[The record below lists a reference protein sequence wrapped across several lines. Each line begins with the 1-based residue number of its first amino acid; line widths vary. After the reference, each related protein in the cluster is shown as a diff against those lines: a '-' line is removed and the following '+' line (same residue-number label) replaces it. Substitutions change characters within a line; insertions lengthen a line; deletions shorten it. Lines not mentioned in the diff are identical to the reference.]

1 MRISITKKFIIV
13 LSALMLIMVYPCSLF
28 SQSALKQLEQAA
40 GRSISSVNV
49 PMPGAPSPVSGAGSA
64 VKALSSSTSVSNMV
78 SGMVIESLL
87 NNLFSPA
94 PQKSPAEL
102 EAERLEKER
111 LELEAEMQRQAE
123 MARQQQLHDKLINS
137 SKSLNESDPLD
148 FKSLDGDM
156 ESLRK
161 EAADQFEPKVSG
173 GSLTGNSMGTAFFGI
188 PLSDADVQ
196 IVLDPENTPV
206 YKDVKTAVD
215 ESDEYLENEHD
226 TVRLI
231 SKPSATE
238 AKGEPIVPKVD
249 CKALSQKL
257 ERYQKDMVRFNA
269 WNNGTLTELNKWEE
283 QNDEA
288 FWNAVT
294 DGAGAAYGVFT
305 DYLDETR
312 SSAVGIKKVLEA
324 NEAKFIQDK
333 IFTPGDIKKYKD
345 LLDQRITTSK
355 VTGIV
360 KDLMEPWEYVDVTRN
375 SLQGT
380 TELLAKSDGDCM
392 QIVNVLKEQG
402 MLSET
407 PWVDAG
413 QFLAGKVI
421 DKFLKNPKI
430 VIPPNFLVKGL
441 TKIPYVN
448 ASQIIVD
455 EAYNATDWVLSY
467 KNVCTFREADGR
479 ATEAIR
485 KIRNDMDNIK
495 IQLVECPTSF
505 H

>member
-1 MRISITKKFIIV
+1 MQINIIKKIRIFLPVIV
-13 LSALMLIMVYPCSLF
+13 VLVFPYSLC
-28 SQSALKQLEQAA
+28 SQSALGQLEQAA

-49 PMPGAPSPVSGAGSA
+49 PMPSAPSMVSAAGSA
-64 VKALSSSTSVSNMV
+64 AKAISSSTSISNMV
-78 SGMVIESLL
+78 SGMLLESLF
-87 NNLFSPA
+87 NNIFSPA
-94 PQKSPAEL
+94 PQKSAAEL
-102 EAERLEKER
+102 EAERLEIER

-137 SKSLNESDPLD
+137 SKSLSGSDNLD

-156 ESLRK
+156 ETLRK
-161 EAADQFEPKVSG
+161 EAADQFEPDGSG
-173 GSLTGNSMGTAFFGI
+173 GSLNGNSIGTAFFGM
-188 PLSDADVQ
+188 PLSDTDVQ
-196 IVLDPENTPV
+196 IALDPENTPV
-206 YKDVKTAVD
+206 YKDLKTAVD
-215 ESDEYLENEHD
+215 ESDEYLENERD
-226 TVRLI
+226 TVRLL
-231 SKPSATE
+231 SKPSKADE
-238 AKGEPIVPKVD
+238 KGEPIVPKPD

-257 ERYQKDMVRFNA
+257 ERYNKDMVRFNG

-283 QNDEA
+283 KNDEA

-312 SSAVGIKKVLEA
+312 TSAIGIKNVLEA
-324 NEAKFIQDK
+324 NEAKFLQDK
-333 IFTPGDIKKYKD
+333 IFTPEDMNKYKA

-355 VTGIV
+355 ITGVV
-360 KDLMEPWEYVDVTRN
+360 KDLMEPWEYVDVARN
-375 SLQGT
+375 TLQGT

-402 MLSET
+402 VLSAT

-430 VIPPNFLVKGL
+430 VIPPNFMVKGL

-455 EAYNATDWVLSY
+455 EAYNVTDWVLSY

-479 ATEAIR
+479 AAEAMR

-495 IQLVECPTSF
+495 IQLMECPTSY
-505 H
+505 

>member
-1 MRISITKKFIIV
+1 MKTNITKKIRVILTV
-13 LSALMLIMVYPCSLF
+13 IALILLYPYSIYP
-28 SQSALKQLEQAA
+28 QSALGQLEQAA

-49 PMPGAPSPVSGAGSA
+49 PMPGAPSPVSAAGSA

-78 SGMVIESLL
+78 SGMIIESLF

-94 PQKSPAEL
+94 PQKSAAEL

-111 LELEAEMQRQAE
+111 LELEAEMQKQAE
-123 MARQQQLHDKLINS
+123 MVRQQQLHDKLINS
-137 SKSLNESDPLD
+137 SKSLNDSDPLD
-148 FKSLDGDM
+148 FKSLDGEM

-161 EAADQFEPKVSG
+161 EAADQFEPDTEG
-173 GSLTGNSMGTAFFGI
+173 GSSGASTIGTAFFGI

-196 IVLDPENTPV
+196 IALDPENTPV
-206 YKDVKTAVD
+206 YKDLKTSVD
-215 ESDEYLENEHD
+215 ESDEYLKNERD
-226 TVRLI
+226 TVRLLSRP
-231 SKPSATE
+231 SKADE
-238 AKGEPIVPKVD
+238 KGEPIVPKPD

-257 ERYQKDMVRFNA
+257 ERYQKDMVRFNG

-283 QNDEA
+283 KNDEA

-294 DGAGAAYGVFT
+294 DGAGGAFDVFT

-312 SSAVGIKKVLEA
+312 TSAIGIKNVLEA
-324 NEAKFIQDK
+324 NEAKFLQDK
-333 IFTPGDIKKYKD
+333 IFTPEDLNKYKA
-345 LLDQRITTSK
+345 LLDQRINTSK
-355 VTGIV
+355 ITGV
-360 KDLMEPWEYVDVTRN
+360 AKDLMEPWEYVDVARN
-375 SLQGT
+375 TLQGT
-380 TELLAKSDGDCM
+380 TELLAKSDGDCI
-392 QIVNVLKEQG
+392 QIINVLKEQG

-430 VIPPNFLVKGL
+430 VIPPNYLVKGL

-448 ASQIIVD
+448 VSQIIVD
-455 EAYNATDWVLSY
+455 EAYNVTDWVLSY
-467 KNVCTFREADGR
+467 KNICTFREADGM
-479 ATEAIR
+479 ATEAMR

-495 IQLVECPTSF
+495 IQLMECPTSF
-505 H
+505 

>member
-1 MRISITKKFIIV
+1 MNVSGIIKTRKIFV
-13 LSALMLIMVYPCSLF
+13 LSILIFVYPFSLY
-28 SQSALKQLEQAA
+28 SQSALGQLEQAA

-49 PMPGAPSPVSGAGSA
+49 PMPGAPSIVSGAGSA
-64 VKALSSSTSVSNMV
+64 AKAISSSTSISNMV
-78 SGMVIESLL
+78 SGMLLESLF
-87 NNLFSPA
+87 NNIFSPA
-94 PQKSPAEL
+94 PQKSAAEL

-123 MARQQQLHDKLINS
+123 IARQQQLHDKLINS
-137 SKSLNESDPLD
+137 SKSLNDSDPLD
-148 FKSLDGDM
+148 FKSLDGEM
-156 ESLRK
+156 ENMRK
-161 EAADQFEPKVSG
+161 EAADQFEPDGSG
-173 GSLTGNSMGTAFFGI
+173 GSLYGNSMGTAFFGS

-196 IVLDPENTPV
+196 IALDPENTPV
-206 YKDVKTAVD
+206 YKDLKTSVD
-215 ESDEYLENEHD
+215 ETEEYIENERD
-226 TVRLI
+226 TVRLLSRP
-231 SKPSATE
+231 SKADE
-238 AKGEPIVPKVD
+238 KGEPIVPKSD
-249 CKALSQKL
+249 CKALAQKL
-257 ERYQKDMVRFNA
+257 ERYNKDMIRFNG

-294 DGAGAAYGVFT
+294 DGAGAAFDVYT

-312 SSAVGIKKVLEA
+312 SSAIGIKNVLEA
-324 NEAKFIQDK
+324 NEAKFLQDK
-333 IFTPGDIKKYKD
+333 IFTPEDLNKYKA

-355 VTGIV
+355 ITGTV
-360 KDLMEPWEYVDVTRN
+360 KDLMEPWEYVDATRN
-375 SLQGT
+375 TLQGT

-392 QIVNVLKEQG
+392 AIMNVLKEQG

-448 ASQIIVD
+448 AAQIIVD
-455 EAYNATDWVLSY
+455 EGYNVTDWVLSY
-467 KNVCTFREADGR
+467 KNICTFREADGR
-479 ATEAIR
+479 ATEAMR

-495 IQLVECPTSF
+495 IQLMECPTSF
-505 H
+505 